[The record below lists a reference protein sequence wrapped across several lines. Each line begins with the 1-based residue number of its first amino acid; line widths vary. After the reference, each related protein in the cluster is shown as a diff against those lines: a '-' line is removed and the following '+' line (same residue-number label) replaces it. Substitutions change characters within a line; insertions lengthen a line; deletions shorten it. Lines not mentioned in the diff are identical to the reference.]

1 MRWKITTLIENHAD
15 KEGKLACEH
24 GLSVLI
30 ESEHT
35 RLLMDTGQSG
45 AFYEN
50 AGRMNISLSNLDAV
64 LLSHA
69 HYDHTGGLLR
79 LIKEEGVPKKLYVGK
94 HFFRKCYDRKPDG
107 RMKYIGTKFDSRML
121 KDLGVPVEEISQD
134 QYEIAPGLTVYANFA
149 RTTPYEVHNPCF
161 FYQEEDNSCGPYGRC
176 MDSMNYKEDTFED
189 EIALALDVAEG
200 LFVIV
205 GCSHPGIVNILTS
218 ISQRS
223 GKEIYGVIGGTHLM
237 DADRERVLRTVDDIK
252 RLGVKTLGVSHC
264 TGDEYATILQ
274 ENFGEAFFQNH
285 TGNVLELE

>member
-50 AGRMNISLSNLDAV
+50 AGRMNIPLSGLDAV

-79 LIKEEGVPKKLYVGK
+79 LIKEEGLPQKLYVGK

-107 RMKYIGTKFDSRML
+107 RMKYIGTKFDSQML
-121 KDLGVPVEEISQD
+121 KDLGVPVVEISQD
-134 QYEIAPGLTVYANFA
+134 QYEIAPGLTVYGNFA
-149 RTTPYEVHNPCF
+149 RTIPYETHNPCF
-161 FYQEEDNSCGPYGRC
+161 FYQEEENSCGPYGRC

-205 GCSHPGIVNILTS
+205 GCSHPGIVNILTT
-218 ISQRS
+218 ISRRS
-223 GKEIYGVIGGTHLM
+223 GKEIYGVIGGTHLV
-237 DADRERVLRTVDDIK
+237 DADRERVLHTVDDFK

-264 TGDEYATILQ
+264 TGDEYAAILQ
-274 ENFGEAFFQNH
+274 ENFGKAFFQNH
-285 TGNVLELE
+285 TGSVLELE

>member
-1 MRWKITTLIENHAD
+1 MKWKITTLIENHAD
-15 KEGKLACEH
+15 KEEKLACEH

-30 ESEHT
+30 EGEHI

-50 AGRMNISLSNLDAV
+50 ASRMNIPLSGLDAV

-79 LIKEEGVPKKLYVGK
+79 LIKEEGIPKKLYVGK

-107 RMKYIGTKFDSRML
+107 RMKYIGTKFDSQML

-134 QYEIAPGLTVYANFA
+134 SYEITPGLTIYGNFA
-149 RTTPYEVHNPCF
+149 RTIPYETHNPCF

-176 MDSMNYKEDTFED
+176 MDSMNYHEDTFED

-205 GCSHPGIVNILTS
+205 GCSHPGIVNILTT

-237 DADRERVLRTVDDIK
+237 DADRERVLHTVDDFK
-252 RLGVKTLGVSHC
+252 RLGVKTMGVSHC
-264 TGDEYATILQ
+264 TGDEYAAILK

-285 TGNVLELE
+285 TGNVMELE

>member
-1 MRWKITTLIENHAD
+1 MKWKITTLIENHAD
-15 KEGKLACEH
+15 KGGKLVCEH

-30 ESEHT
+30 EGEHI

-50 AGRMNISLSNLDAV
+50 ADRMNISLSNLDAV

-237 DADRERVLRTVDDIK
+237 DADRERVLRTVDDFK

-274 ENFGEAFFQNH
+274 ENFGETFFQNH

>member
-30 ESEHT
+30 KSEHT

-50 AGRMNISLSNLDAV
+50 AGRMNIHLSGLDAV

-79 LIKEEGVPKKLYVGK
+79 LIKEEGLPQKLYVGK

-107 RMKYIGTKFDSRML
+107 RMKYIGTKFDSQML
-121 KDLGVPVEEISQD
+121 KDLGVPVVEISQD
-134 QYEIAPGLTVYANFA
+134 QYEIAPGLTVYGNFA
-149 RTTPYEVHNPCF
+149 RTIPYETHNPCF
-161 FYQEEDNSCGPYGRC
+161 FYQEEENSCGPYGRC

-205 GCSHPGIVNILTS
+205 GCSHPGIVNILTT
-218 ISQRS
+218 ISRRS
-223 GKEIYGVIGGTHLM
+223 GKEIYGVIGGTHLV
-237 DADRERVLRTVDDIK
+237 DADRERVLHTVDDFK

-264 TGDEYATILQ
+264 TGDEYAAILQ
-274 ENFGEAFFQNH
+274 ENFGKAFFQNH
-285 TGNVLELE
+285 TGSVLELE